1 MVERRT
7 AGLAGL
13 AATDAADA
21 ADAADLPD
29 ASDLILVLGGDGTL
43 LGMARLIAASA
54 ADPPILAVN
63 FGGLGFLTEITLP
76 ELFEALASVV
86 EGGARV
92 DERRMLRS
100 RTVRADATTRE
111 GVALNDVV
119 ITKSAL
125 SGMIDLSVS
134 VGDQFVAQLRAD
146 GLIVA
151 SPTGSTA
158 YNLSTGG
165 PIVHPLVNAVILT
178 PIAPHMLANRPLVL
192 PESAA
197 IRIQPDLAKP
207 HAQAYASFDGQTG
220 FELADGDAVVV
231 ETAPRPLRMIRP
243 RRAPV
248 LRGAAR
254 EARLGGALRTPPAAG
269 PLPAGAPSGS
279 CGPARPPTLPQVA
292 PLPSGRA
299 AAADGRVMDDLDGV
313 AVGVGEVQRP
323 GAVPVRARPGLERHA
338 VLVEIGGPAVDVV
351 GVPHEQPEVVEPA
364 AAPRGAGTGAV
375 EGEVVGPRRQVDVVA
390 VGLPTRRRTR
400 ADRRRTGASRR
411 RPSRTARGAECRGVP
426 AGRPRPQSISRR
438 VPPDRPRREGRD
450 SPGPRRRRLLHRPTS
465 GNPVSRPEA
474 APRPGANS
482 C

>member
-1 MVERRT
+1 MGADTSSAVTGVTRVGIVAKTRLAAAAPVVRDVAAWLERRRLKPVVERRT
-7 AGLAGL
+7 AEFAGLAGV
-13 AATDAADA
+13 DA

-76 ELFEALASVV
+76 ELFEALSSVV
-86 EGGARV
+86 EGSARV

-100 RTVRADATTRE
+100 RTERGDTTTGE

-220 FELADGDAVVV
+220 FELAPGDTVVV
-231 ETAPRPLRMIRP
+231 ETAPRPLRMIRAAARP
-243 RRAPV
+243 YYAV
-248 LRGAAR
+248 LREKLGWAAR
-254 EARLGGALRTPPAAG
+254 
-269 PLPAGAPSGS
+269 
-279 CGPARPPTLPQVA
+279 
-292 PLPSGRA
+292 
-299 AAADGRVMDDLDGV
+299 
-313 AVGVGEVQRP
+313 
-323 GAVPVRARPGLERHA
+323 
-338 VLVEIGGPAVDVV
+338 
-351 GVPHEQPEVVEPA
+351 
-364 AAPRGAGTGAV
+364 
-375 EGEVVGPRRQVDVVA
+375 
-390 VGLPTRRRTR
+390 
-400 ADRRRTGASRR
+400 
-411 RPSRTARGAECRGVP
+411 
-426 AGRPRPQSISRR
+426 
-438 VPPDRPRREGRD
+438 
-450 SPGPRRRRLLHRPTS
+450 
-465 GNPVSRPEA
+465 
-474 APRPGANS
+474 
-482 C
+482 